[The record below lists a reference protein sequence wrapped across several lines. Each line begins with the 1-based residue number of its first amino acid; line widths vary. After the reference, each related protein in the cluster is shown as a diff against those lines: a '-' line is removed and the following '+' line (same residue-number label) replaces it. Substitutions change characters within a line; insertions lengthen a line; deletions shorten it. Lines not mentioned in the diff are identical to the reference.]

1 MRYHRTI
8 AVAVGALTLCLS
20 LAHVAEAQTVTRG
33 PYLQMGTPSS
43 IEVRWRTDQASD
55 SVVRYGLAPSS
66 LTSTAT
72 SNSQRTNH
80 AVTLSGLQPDT
91 RYYYSVGISS
101 TTLAGDASY
110 TFVTSPTPGTA
121 KPTRIWV
128 LGDSGT
134 ANSNAR
140 AVRDAYKAYMGTR
153 RPELWLMLGDN
164 AYPDG
169 TDTEYQDAVFD
180 MYPDTLRQAALWS
193 TLGNHDGHTADSATQ
208 SGPYYDIFTFPTNGE
223 AGGLASGTEAYY
235 SFDYG
240 NIHFV
245 CLNSYDSD
253 RSTSGPMLTWMKNDL
268 VATDK
273 EWIIAFWHYPPY
285 SKGSHDSDASSSL
298 TKMRENAL
306 PILEDYG
313 VDVVLGG
320 HSHAYERSHLLDS
333 HYGKSGTLS
342 SSMILDSGGGR
353 EDGNGAYSKSQGLTP
368 HDGAVYIVNGSSGK
382 VSSGSLDHPAM
393 FISLR
398 SLGSMVF
405 DISDNRMD
413 AVFIDSTGAVSDY
426 FTITKGPDTTPPT
439 LITAETLDQT
449 SVSVT
454 FSEPV
459 HAPTAANPSNYTIT
473 NGVSVIEA
481 SLETDGKTVMLTTST
496 LAEGPVYTLTVN
508 NIQDGAG
515 NPIAP
520 NSQVQFEF
528 EITVTKTFQDG
539 INGYS
544 GTRDT
549 KLLAGS
555 PTTNY
560 GGDTQ
565 LEVDGSPDESTLL
578 YWDLTSI
585 PPESKIDSVA
595 MTLVVTNQ
603 TNDTYGMYELTRVW
617 TESGATWE
625 EHVAG
630 QSWEQ
635 GGADGSGDRGSTV
648 LGSISSTSQ
657 GTVTTL
663 LNAEGVAVVQ
673 AWVDNPASN
682 QGLIFQDYANASD
695 GLSFLSSETGTVAD
709 RPKLTVTYSLS
720 STGVDTTPPQAPRN
734 LRVQ

>member
-1 MRYHRTI
+1 M
-8 AVAVGALTLCLS
+8 
-20 LAHVAEAQTVTRG
+20 
-33 PYLQMGTPSS
+33 
-43 IEVRWRTDQASD
+43 
-55 SVVRYGLAPSS
+55 
-66 LTSTAT
+66 
-72 SNSQRTNH
+72 
-80 AVTLSGLQPDT
+80 
-91 RYYYSVGISS
+91 GISS

-180 MYPDTLRQAALWS
+180 MYPETLRQAALWS

-268 VATDK
+268 AATDK

-353 EDGNGAYSKSQGLTP
+353 EDGNGAYSKSQ
-368 HDGAVYIVNGSSGK
+368 
-382 VSSGSLDHPAM
+382 
-393 FISLR
+393 
-398 SLGSMVF
+398 
-405 DISDNRMD
+405 
-413 AVFIDSTGAVSDY
+413 
-426 FTITKGPDTTPPT
+426 
-439 LITAETLDQT
+439 
-449 SVSVT
+449 
-454 FSEPV
+454 
-459 HAPTAANPSNYTIT
+459 
-473 NGVSVIEA
+473 
-481 SLETDGKTVMLTTST
+481 
-496 LAEGPVYTLTVN
+496 
-508 NIQDGAG
+508 
-515 NPIAP
+515 
-520 NSQVQFEF
+520 
-528 EITVTKTFQDG
+528 
-539 INGYS
+539 
-544 GTRDT
+544 
-549 KLLAGS
+549 
-555 PTTNY
+555 
-560 GGDTQ
+560 
-565 LEVDGSPDESTLL
+565 
-578 YWDLTSI
+578 
-585 PPESKIDSVA
+585 
-595 MTLVVTNQ
+595 
-603 TNDTYGMYELTRVW
+603 
-617 TESGATWE
+617 
-625 EHVAG
+625 
-630 QSWEQ
+630 
-635 GGADGSGDRGSTV
+635 
-648 LGSISSTSQ
+648 
-657 GTVTTL
+657 
-663 LNAEGVAVVQ
+663 
-673 AWVDNPASN
+673 
-682 QGLIFQDYANASD
+682 
-695 GLSFLSSETGTVAD
+695 
-709 RPKLTVTYSLS
+709 
-720 STGVDTTPPQAPRN
+720 
-734 LRVQ
+734 